1 MWRFGCQLRTGRL
14 TLSKMLKIDGT
25 VDGRIDGLCDSAE
38 DVESDIGSSCFDF
51 SQMGSARARHERN
64 LALGYAAGLP
74 LMSDDLSQALFL
86 GYVVHATSVGV
97 GYSKTVRYREQTP
110 CFKYVV

>member
-1 MWRFGCQLRTGRL
+1 
-14 TLSKMLKIDGT
+14 MLKIDGT